1 MAFCINC
8 GHELAE
14 SAKFCADC
22 GATVESQQ
30 EGKSKRKVV
39 YEGEI
44 HKCPNC
50 GEALKAFASNCPSCG
65 YELRG
70 VKPASAVQELAH
82 KLEQIESQR
91 EYEKPVGVLRQ
102 QFRDQ
107 QISKT
112 DEQKISL
119 ISSFAIPNTK
129 EDLFEFLILASSNIN
144 LDRYDEEANVSAS
157 QKAVSDAWVAKFEQ
171 AFEKAR
177 LSFGHTQEFAKIQA
191 IYDNRNAQ
199 IETAKRKGKLS
210 ILKYI
215 VLIFLC
221 VGFVFAIAITILT
234 LDSKS
239 VDKENQRLE
248 SIVSEVYE
256 AIEDENYTLAKA
268 KAANIVF
275 SGSTSKEGDQAA
287 EKWEK
292 TRAELLAI
300 IEEAEKA
307 SNNKPNQIPST
318 AISEEPSAVI
328 EPSTVVAIATTGV
341 DVSNQIADFVDSYEK
356 AEFDKFNSLA
366 SENGLADTRIYFEC
380 TLDKTEVLE
389 ADDTKSILGYFTD
402 ASGNQWLVQMHVI
415 PIVTETYFDTA
426 KGKEVVVKGAY
437 SGYSKKKNMPVVI
450 LDEMLIVENGTVM
463 NGMQKLLDE

>member
-50 GEALKAFASNCPSCG
+50 GEVLKAFASNCPSCG

-129 EDLFEFLILASSNIN
+129 EDLFEFLILASSNI
-144 LDRYDEEANVSAS
+144 R
-157 QKAVSDAWVAKFEQ
+157 
-171 AFEKAR
+171 R
-177 LSFGHTQEFAKIQA
+177 
-191 IYDNRNAQ
+191 
-199 IETAKRKGKLS
+199 
-210 ILKYI
+210 
-215 VLIFLC
+215 
-221 VGFVFAIAITILT
+221 
-234 LDSKS
+234 
-239 VDKENQRLE
+239 
-248 SIVSEVYE
+248 
-256 AIEDENYTLAKA
+256 
-268 KAANIVF
+268 
-275 SGSTSKEGDQAA
+275 
-287 EKWEK
+287 
-292 TRAELLAI
+292 
-300 IEEAEKA
+300 
-307 SNNKPNQIPST
+307 
-318 AISEEPSAVI
+318 
-328 EPSTVVAIATTGV
+328 
-341 DVSNQIADFVDSYEK
+341 
-356 AEFDKFNSLA
+356 
-366 SENGLADTRIYFEC
+366 
-380 TLDKTEVLE
+380 
-389 ADDTKSILGYFTD
+389 
-402 ASGNQWLVQMHVI
+402 
-415 PIVTETYFDTA
+415 
-426 KGKEVVVKGAY
+426 
-437 SGYSKKKNMPVVI
+437 
-450 LDEMLIVENGTVM
+450 
-463 NGMQKLLDE
+463 